1 MAFTI
6 STWWLQV
13 LESDPKGWGFSV
25 ALLRHEFEPCIG
37 KAGGGRELL
46 TLKQAKH
53 FTSTLCESM
62 RGY

>member
-1 MAFTI
+1 M
-6 STWWLQV
+6 

-37 KAGGGRELL
+37 KAGGGWELL